1 MITSLYQPLDRE
13 VEIVSLDDDD
23 TELKGRSIVAFNYKG
38 VKHDVWSWKM
48 MLIEVC
54 KLVFAEYPSEM
65 LYLATKDYNLH
76 PKEQSN
82 NTKIAENCYVWS
94 NNDTRTKRAILAYIF
109 KEIGILPSDLELML
123 VPVSEN
129 TVIDNVED

>member
-1 MITSLYQPLDRE
+1 
-13 VEIVSLDDDD
+13 
-23 TELKGRSIVAFNYKG
+23 
-38 VKHDVWSWKM
+38 
-48 MLIEVC
+48 MLVEVC

-82 NTKIAENCYVWS
+82 YTKIAENCYVWS
-94 NNDTRTKRAILAYIF
+94 SNDTRTKRAILAYIF
-109 KEIGILPSDLELML
+109 KEIGIIPSDLELML

>member
-1 MITSLYQPLDRE
+1 MKNMIPGIIGAGVWQLNMLVDISIASYLPTGTITCMNLADRLNQFPLATLG
-13 VEIVSLDDDD
+13 IALSTAL
-23 TELKGRSIVAFNYKG
+23 LP
-38 VKHDVWSWKM
+38 
-48 MLIEVC
+48 MLSNC
-54 KLVFAEYPSEM
+54 
-65 LYLATKDYNLH
+65 LATKDYNLH

-82 NTKIAENCYVWS
+82 YTKIAENCYVWS
-94 NNDTRTKRAILAYIF
+94 SNDTRTKRAILAYIF